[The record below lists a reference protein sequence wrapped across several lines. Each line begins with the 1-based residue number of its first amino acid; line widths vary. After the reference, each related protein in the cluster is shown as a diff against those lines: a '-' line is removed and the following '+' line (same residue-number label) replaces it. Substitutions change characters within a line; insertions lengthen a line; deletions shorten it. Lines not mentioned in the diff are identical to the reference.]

1 MKSSRSPRIPGTLMA
16 LALAALLPAV
26 ATADTVRR
34 SFDVRGDG
42 TLTLDTDVGSI
53 EVRAGSSNRVEV
65 TVEREARSGDDDDFE
80 LVFDQSGDDVSIEGS
95 RPGGRWSW
103 SSGNR
108 FKVHFDVEVPAGYSV
123 DLGTS
128 GGSIKVASLYGD
140 VDCKTSGGSVDLEDV
155 GGRVD
160 CRTSGGS
167 IDIGRVS
174 GTVTAKTSGGNI
186 RIDRSGGSVVAKTS
200 GGNIV
205 VNEVLGSI
213 EASTSGGNV
222 VATIASQ
229 PQGDC
234 RLTTSGGRVELTI
247 DESVSADLDAKTS
260 GGSVRVD
267 FPITVQGEIS
277 RSNLQARLNGG
288 GPEIYLRSSG
298 GSISIKSL
306 E

>member
-1 MKSSRSPRIPGTLMA
+1 MIRARKFRPFALLITLV
-16 LALAALLPAV
+16 ALLPAV
-26 ATADTVRR
+26 TAADTVRR

-42 TLTLDTDVGSI
+42 TLTLDTDIGSI
-53 EVRAGSSNRVEV
+53 DVRAGSSNQVQV
-65 TVEREARSGDDDDFE
+65 TVEREARSGDDEDFE
-80 LVFDQSGDDVSIEGS
+80 LVFDQSGNDVRIEGN
-95 RPGGRWSW
+95 RPDRGWGW

-108 FKVHFDVEVPAGYSV
+108 FKVHFDVEVPAGFSV
-123 DLGTS
+123 DLETS
-128 GGSIKVASLYGD
+128 GGSIDVAALDGD
-140 VDCKTSGGSVDLEDV
+140 VDCRTSGGNVDLDDV

-167 IDIGRVS
+167 IDIGKVS
-174 GTVTAKTSGGNI
+174 GTVLAKTSGGNI

-229 PQGDC
+229 PQADC
-234 RLTTSGGRVELTI
+234 RLTTSGGGVELTM
-247 DESVSADLDAKTS
+247 DESISADLDAKTS

-267 FPITVQGEIS
+267 FPVMVQGEIS
-277 RSNLQARLNGG
+277 RSNLQAQLNGG
-288 GPEIYLRSSG
+288 GPQIYLRTSG
-298 GSISIKSL
+298 GSIRIRGL